1 MKLHNTYLKQGGSYQ
16 TSVPRRETSP
26 LVRPFDL
33 HRSLHKRLTRNHAN
47 LIEIRSS
54 SHVTKLISFKKMSI
68 SIAIV
73 INAFST

>member
-16 TSVPRRETSP
+16 TSVPRRATSP

-33 HRSLHKRLTRNHAN
+33 QRSLIKRLTRNHAN
-47 LIEIRSS
+47 LRSS
-54 SHVTKLISFKKMSI
+54 SHVTKLIYFKKMSI